1 MAEGNK
7 ALEESIKEAK
17 KNRKR
22 KCCILM
28 VVIICAIVL
37 VTVLFPFLY
46 SVCNKRS
53 SRTLKGESGSRQ
65 PIHLSYR

>member
-22 KCCILM
+22 RCCILM
-28 VVIICAIVL
+28 IVIICAIVL
-37 VTVLFPFLY
+37 VTVMFPFLS
-46 SVCNKRS
+46 SVFCKHESN
-53 SRTLKGESGSRQ
+53 RT
-65 PIHLSYR
+65 

>member
-37 VTVLFPFLY
+37 VTILFPFL
-46 SVCNKRS
+46 SRVFNKRS
-53 SRTLKGESGSRQ
+53 LVVHG
-65 PIHLSYR
+65 

>member
-37 VTVLFPFLY
+37 VTILFPFL
-46 SVCNKRS
+46 SRVFIKRS
-53 SRTLKGESGSRQ
+53 LVVHG
-65 PIHLSYR
+65 